1 MFSASGSKV
10 RVVQGIVDFDKGTTE
25 VRVSEILNFEE
36 TNISG
41 NWQQWLTLLG
51 WVVGKPVGDTKTK

>member
-1 MFSASGSKV
+1 M
-10 RVVQGIVDFDKGTTE
+10 VQGIVDFDKGTTE
-25 VRVSEILNFEE
+25 ARVSDIIDFEK

-51 WVVGKPVGDTKTK
+51 WVVGKPVGNTKTTE